1 MRAAEV
7 LIQVEPRYLAN
18 HEVSLID
25 SGEDTDP
32 WNPFSFGDHRY
43 GPRNRHRRLSL
54 SSRRKIN
61 VL

>member
-1 MRAAEV
+1 MRVAEV
-7 LIQVEPRYLAN
+7 SFQVESRSLAN
-18 HEVSLID
+18 HEVSLVD

-32 WNPFSFGDHRY
+32 WNPSSFGDRY